1 MVAVVVI
8 LSEWWSNGKD
18 VDGAMGPLTNMPN
31 IDKVFVGMLQ
41 GILPQPH
48 HMVEVGWMGV

>member
-8 LSEWWSNGKD
+8 LSEWWSNGQA
-18 VDGAMGPLTNMPN
+18 VDGVMGPVSSMPSM
-31 IDKVFVGMLQ
+31 DKVCVGMLQ
-41 GILPQPH
+41 GPLPQPH

>member
-8 LSEWWSNGKD
+8 LSDWWSSDKD
-18 VDGAMGPLTNMPN
+18 VEGVGPLSNMPSMDN
-31 IDKVFVGMLQ
+31 VFVGMLQ
-41 GILPQPH
+41 GTLPQPH